1 MADADEQTQ
10 KSHFSIQ
17 KIYVKDV
24 SFESPDTPK
33 AFSFAKW
40 EPKIELNLNNSH
52 TSIDENLYEAVLTIT
67 ATVRH
72 QEKTAFLVEVQQAGI
87 FAVVGFNEKDKK
99 YLLGSQCMN
108 ILFPFA
114 RETISDLTT
123 RGGFPPLLLSPVNF
137 DALYQQHMQKQ
148 ATEAEDTE
156 TQDTAVQGQDT
167 EAQDATPRDPA
178 IVKH

>member
-10 KSHFSIQ
+10 KTHFSIQ
-17 KIYVKDV
+17 KIFVKDV

-52 TSIDENLYEAVLTIT
+52 TSIDDNLYEAVLTIT

-87 FAVVGFNEKDKK
+87 FAVAGFKENDKK

-156 TQDTAVQGQDT
+156 TQDAEVQGQDT
-167 EAQDATPRDPA
+167 EAQDATPQDPV

>member
-1 MADADEQTQ
+1 MADADEKTQ
-10 KSHFSIQ
+10 KTHFSIQ

-33 AFSFAKW
+33 SFIFAKW
-40 EPKIELNLNNSH
+40 DPKIELNLNNSH

-87 FAVVGFNEKDKK
+87 FAVAGFNENEKK

-156 TQDTAVQGQDT
+156 TQDTEVQGQDT
-167 EAQDATPRDPA
+167 EAQDATPQGPA